1 MAIMAGRNVFGDEM
15 ELCGV
20 DPVTGFYRD
29 AQCSSGYR
37 DLGGHTVCAIMTR
50 EFLDHQLAA
59 GNDLV
64 TPVPAM
70 ALPGLTPGDA
80 WCVVAHRWRQAYEDG
95 CAPPVRLRATN
106 ALALQVIPREWLL
119 EHAVD
124 APDDLTPLLGP
135 AD

>member
-1 MAIMAGRNVFGDEM
+1 MGGHNVFGDDM
-15 ELCGV
+15 EPCGT

-29 AQCSSGYR
+29 GRCTSDDR
-37 DLGGHTVCAIMTR
+37 DPGRHTVCAIMTA
-50 EFLDHQLAA
+50 EFLEHQQRV

-70 ALPGLTPGDA
+70 AFPGLKPGDP

-106 ALALQVIPREWLL
+106 VLALQIIPREWLL

-124 APDDLTPLLGP
+124 APDDLSSLAP
-135 AD
+135 